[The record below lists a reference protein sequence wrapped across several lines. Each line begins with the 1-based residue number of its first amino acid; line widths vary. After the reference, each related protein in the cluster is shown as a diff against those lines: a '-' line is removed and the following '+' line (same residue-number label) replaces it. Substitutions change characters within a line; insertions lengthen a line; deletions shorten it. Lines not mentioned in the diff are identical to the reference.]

1 MQDSSGSKTIVTSP
15 VAQNRSEGDM
25 EGSGTLATLAGVV
38 LLEAELPWWLRPQHG
53 PTPLG
58 GRAGQCAVHGAGLFT
73 ELPDMD
79 LLSALRKDSPTEPV
93 PSMGGHLLLSSAPN
107 LRESQTGSESGLF
120 I

>member
-1 MQDSSGSKTIVTSP
+1 MTTLLFLIVALRYRCLLSERWTVHCSEENMPHLTGSLSR
-15 VAQNRSEGDM
+15 A
-25 EGSGTLATLAGVV
+25 
-38 LLEAELPWWLRPQHG
+38 
-53 PTPLG
+53 PLG